1 MLLGTVL
8 SSCNKW
14 LTFKELRSS
23 RKKYPPRVRDYYK
36 PRMKGK
42 LILLGDVLHLL
53 FWWIEN
59 YVMNEYQNYKK
70 VNEYKKLSGFR
81 IENIFTAENRN
92 VDKCS
97 ELLLPLQIVGRF
109 DKSK

>member
-1 MLLGTVL
+1 
-8 SSCNKW
+8 
-14 LTFKELRSS
+14 
-23 RKKYPPRVRDYYK
+23 
-36 PRMKGK
+36 
-42 LILLGDVLHLL
+42 
-53 FWWIEN
+53 
-59 YVMNEYQNYKK
+59 MNEYQNYKK
-70 VNEYKKLSGFR
+70 VNEYKKLLGFR

>member
-1 MLLGTVL
+1 V
-8 SSCNKW
+8 
-14 LTFKELRSS
+14 
-23 RKKYPPRVRDYYK
+23 
-36 PRMKGK
+36 GK

-81 IENIFTAENRN
+81 IKKNY
-92 VDKCS
+92 
-97 ELLLPLQIVGRF
+97 LLQTTGM
-109 DKSK
+109 